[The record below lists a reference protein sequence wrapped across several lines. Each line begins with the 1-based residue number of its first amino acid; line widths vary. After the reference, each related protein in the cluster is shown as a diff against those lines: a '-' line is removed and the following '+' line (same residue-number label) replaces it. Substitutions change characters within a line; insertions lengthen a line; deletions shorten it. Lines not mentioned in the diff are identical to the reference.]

1 MNYQEILLNTLL
13 NKFEN
18 SKSYIDTN
26 KKNQK
31 ISIKISK
38 IFPKY
43 LDETDYYTFR
53 EINQELEY
61 MQQKEYIYLKLHSG
75 EMYDLAILN
84 PLKISDI
91 YTYLNRTP
99 KKNIYLEISSLLEQ
113 FSNKNDVLS
122 KYCSDLQTKLN
133 DGTLKYTSE
142 YVTLLN
148 QELIS
153 IDEIFKLEK
162 ETFYRDFSIK
172 TFGNSKVFG
181 KISKSVANILYKYT
195 DYPNKDT
202 ILAYFNLV
210 NNPTYVY
217 FKGNA
222 ILEFTTQNLDLSKLP
237 TDIGLP
243 ITLLDDIIN
252 IHILGQKVITIENLT
267 NFNNYPRNEDFVIYL
282 GGFHNQVRRNFIK
295 RVYKG
300 NPNKEYLHF
309 GDIDAG
315 GFYILEHL
323 ISKTGIDFIPYKMDI
338 QTLKEYSKFTQ
349 PLTQNDILRL
359 NRLLNTKYH
368 DTIYY
373 MLEHNCKL
381 EQEAII

>member
-18 SKSYIDTN
+18 SKSYIGTN

-43 LDETDYYTFR
+43 LDETDYSTFR

-61 MQQKEYIYLKLHSG
+61 MQQKEYIYLKLYSG
-75 EMYDLAILN
+75 EMYDLAVLN

-99 KKNIYLEISSLLEQ
+99 KKDIYLEISSLLEQ
-113 FSNKNDVLS
+113 FSNKNNVLS

-133 DGTLKYTSE
+133 NGTLKYTPE

-153 IDEIFKLEK
+153 INEIFKLEK

-172 TFGNSKVFG
+172 IFGNSKIFE

-195 DYPNKDT
+195 DYPNEDS

-210 NNPTYVY
+210 KNPTYVY

-252 IHILGQKVITIENLT
+252 IHILGQKIITIENLT
-267 NFNNYPRNEDFVIYL
+267 SFNNYPKNEDFVIYL

-295 RVYKG
+295 RVYKS

-323 ISKTGIDFIPYKMDI
+323 INKTGIDFIPYKMDI

>member
-122 KYCSDLQTKLN
+122 KY
-133 DGTLKYTSE
+133 Y
-142 YVTLLN
+142 
-148 QELIS
+148 
-153 IDEIFKLEK
+153 
-162 ETFYRDFSIK
+162 
-172 TFGNSKVFG
+172 
-181 KISKSVANILYKYT
+181 
-195 DYPNKDT
+195 
-202 ILAYFNLV
+202 
-210 NNPTYVY
+210 
-217 FKGNA
+217 
-222 ILEFTTQNLDLSKLP
+222 
-237 TDIGLP
+237 
-243 ITLLDDIIN
+243 
-252 IHILGQKVITIENLT
+252 
-267 NFNNYPRNEDFVIYL
+267 
-282 GGFHNQVRRNFIK
+282 RRN
-295 RVYKG
+295 
-300 NPNKEYLHF
+300 L
-309 GDIDAG
+309 
-315 GFYILEHL
+315 
-323 ISKTGIDFIPYKMDI
+323 
-338 QTLKEYSKFTQ
+338 
-349 PLTQNDILRL
+349 
-359 NRLLNTKYH
+359 
-368 DTIYY
+368 
-373 MLEHNCKL
+373 
-381 EQEAII
+381 